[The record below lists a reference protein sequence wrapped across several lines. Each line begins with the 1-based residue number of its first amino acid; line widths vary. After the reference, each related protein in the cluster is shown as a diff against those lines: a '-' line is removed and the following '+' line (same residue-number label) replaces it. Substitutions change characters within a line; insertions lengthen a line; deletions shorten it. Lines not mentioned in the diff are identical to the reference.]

1 MDSNNFGQQNAS
13 LRCEVCDKDFKGKS
27 KLERHMFV
35 HTGERPHKCNQ
46 CEKAFS
52 VDYNLRTHLRIHSGE
67 KPFKCKFSS
76 CGRSFAQSGNLK
88 SHVVTRH
95 SSAQGQTLMLSSLG
109 IEEEQLVKFNS
120 LICKALSK
128 I

>member
-1 MDSNNFGQQNAS
+1 MEYSYSNQQNPG
-13 LRCEVCDKDFKGKS
+13 LQCGVCDKYFKGKS
-27 KLERHMFV
+27 KLDRHMFV
-35 HTGERPHKCNQ
+35 HTGEKPHKCNQ
-46 CEKAFS
+46 CEKSFS
-52 VDYNLRTHLRIHSGE
+52 VDYNLKTHQRIHSGE
-67 KPFKCKFSS
+67 KPFKCKFSR

-95 SSAQGQTLMLSSLG
+95 SSAVGQGLMISSLG